1 MQGRILDFS
10 QSAVKLRV
18 RCRRLL
24 VSLDGREIDAIPL
37 DDVAVVLL
45 SHPQISLSL
54 ATLQGLA
61 ASGASVVVCDKKSLP
76 SGLLLPLVGHHLS
89 AKRTRLQAEVSRPL
103 QKRLWRQIVRRKI
116 EGQAAV
122 LETLRGDDGGL
133 RELAAATLSGDSD
146 NREGVAAKRYW
157 SKLFENGGFR
167 RDLDGG
173 DPTNAAL
180 NYGYGVLRAVVARA
194 VVATGL
200 CPAFGLFHRNKY
212 DAFALVDDLMEPFRP
227 TVDVC
232 VARLRDENRLTPELT
247 LATKA
252 ALIRQLTGRYMVE
265 GFQETIFEASAKA
278 AESLVRVYT
287 GKAKALTLPSSAP
300 LKPTSEEP
308 PSVKTGVDAEP
319 TPSSSETSGEVGSQ
333 AERST
338 DNVENATAL
347 TTSKNGERE
356 KREWEPASTT
366 HDSNVDAT
374 TVNRKPFAV
383 SDVENDGERA
393 TLDSSDATDDGV
405 DLRLEPEWSEDWND
419 DCDDDLRL
427 DSEAPF

>member
-10 QSAVKLRV
+10 QAAVKLRV
-18 RCRRLL
+18 RYRRLL
-24 VSLDGREIDAIPL
+24 VSLDGREIDAVPL

-45 SHPQISLSL
+45 AHPQISLSL
-54 ATLQGLA
+54 ATLQGLT
-61 ASGASVVVCDKKSLP
+61 ASGAAVVVCDKRSLP

-89 AKRTRLQAEVSRPL
+89 ARRTRLQAEVSRPL

-116 EGQAAV
+116 EGQADV

-157 SKLFENGGFR
+157 AKLFAGGGFR

-232 VARLRDENRLTPELT
+232 VARLRDEDRLSAELT
-247 LATKA
+247 LETKS

-265 GFQETIFEASAKA
+265 GFQETLFEAAAKA
-278 AESLVRVYT
+278 AESLVRAYS

-300 LKPTSEEP
+300 LKPTGAEP
-308 PSVKTGVDAEP
+308 PTVKTDVVPEV
-319 TPSSSETSGEVGSQ
+319 PS
-333 AERST
+333 R
-338 DNVENATAL
+338 D
-347 TTSKNGERE
+347 
-356 KREWEPASTT
+356 
-366 HDSNVDAT
+366 D
-374 TVNRKPFAV
+374 
-383 SDVENDGERA
+383 
-393 TLDSSDATDDGV
+393 SDATAETGG
-405 DLRLEPEWSEDWND
+405 RRREESEENEWSASRTSRDDAREIGEGGAISEDDFEAEASAADDWDDDFDITLELEETEDW
-419 DCDDDLRL
+419 DDDSDGELWL
-427 DSEAPF
+427 DS

>member
-18 RCRRLL
+18 RSRRLL
-24 VSLDGREIDAIPL
+24 VSLEGREIDAIPL

-54 ATLQGLA
+54 ATLQGLT

-89 AKRTRLQAEVSRPL
+89 ARRTRLQAEISRPL

-116 EGQAAV
+116 EGQADV

-157 SKLFENGGFR
+157 SKLFANGGFR

-232 VARLRDENRLTPELT
+232 VARLRDENRLEAELT
-247 LATKA
+247 PATKST
-252 ALIRQLTGRYMVE
+252 LIRQLTGRYMVE
-265 GFQETIFEASAKA
+265 GFQETIFEAASKA
-278 AESLVRVYT
+278 AESLVRVYA
-287 GKAKALTLPSSAP
+287 GKAKALTLPSSTP

-308 PSVKTGVDAEP
+308 PTVKTGVDAEP
-319 TPSSSETSGEVGSQ
+319 APGSSEISGEVGSQ
-333 AERST
+333 AGKLAT
-338 DNVENATAL
+338 NVENATAL
-347 TTSKNGERE
+347 ATLKNGERE
-356 KREWEPASTT
+356 T
-366 HDSNVDAT
+366 
-374 TVNRKPFAV
+374 F
-383 SDVENDGERA
+383 
-393 TLDSSDATDDGV
+393 DSSDATDDGI
-405 DLRLEPEWSEDWND
+405 DLRLEPDWSENWDAD
-419 DCDDDLRL
+419 FDDDLRL